1 MAEIDI
7 GVLRT
12 VGFEVQNF
20 IAFCDVF
27 TGFTYAEP
35 IATREQVAYE
45 EAIAKILKKAGTYE
59 VVWGDGEFQ
68 KSENFFKRK
77 NILLK
82 IKPPEQHLNF
92 VESRVGII
100 KKRLFLA
107 MRHKQ
112 TRNWPQFLQNIV
124 KGINSTPSHHIGM

>member
-35 IATREQVAYE
+35 IATREQVNYE

-100 KKRLFLA
+100 KKRLFW
-107 MRHKQ
+107 Q
-112 TRNWPQFLQNIV
+112 
-124 KGINSTPSHHIGM
+124 

>member
-35 IATREQVAYE
+35 IATREQVGYE
-45 EAIAKILKKAGTYE
+45 EAIAKILNKAGTYE

-68 KSENFFKRK
+68 KSENF
-77 NILLK
+77 
-82 IKPPEQHLNF
+82 
-92 VESRVGII
+92 
-100 KKRLFLA
+100 
-107 MRHKQ
+107 
-112 TRNWPQFLQNIV
+112 
-124 KGINSTPSHHIGM
+124 

>member
-1 MAEIDI
+1 MRTEIVI
-7 GVLRT
+7 ETL
-12 VGFEVQNF
+12 
-20 IAFCDVF
+20 ALCL
-27 TGFTYAEP
+27 
-35 IATREQVAYE
+35 
-45 EAIAKILKKAGTYE
+45 AKILNKAGKYE
-59 VVWGDGEFQ
+59 VVYGDGEFK

-92 VESRVGII
+92 VESKVGII

-124 KGINSTPSHHIGM
+124 IFME